1 MSPSGWKYSMI
12 LVDVTAAAEEICQLS
27 ELYNIGGLP
36 AFCKATL
43 MSPIELIQAAKD
55 VHRDGVNR
63 WFYENGT
70 FSWEKEEGMSKY
82 TWDWTPT
89 ELDDE

>member
-12 LVDVTAAAEEICQLS
+12 LVDVTAAGEEICQLS

-36 AFCKATL
+36 AFCAATL

-55 VHRDGVNR
+55 VHRDGINR
-63 WFYENGT
+63 WFYESGT

>member
-12 LVDVTAAAEEICQLS
+12 LVDVTAAGEEICQLS

-36 AFCKATL
+36 AFCDATL

-55 VHRDGVNR
+55 VHRDGINR

>member
-1 MSPSGWKYSMI
+1 MI
-12 LVDVTAAAEEICQLS
+12 LVAGTAAGEEICQLS
-27 ELYNIGGLP
+27 ELYDIGGLP

-43 MSPIELIQAAKD
+43 MSPSELIQAAKD
-55 VHRDGVNR
+55 VHHDGVNR

-89 ELDDE
+89 ELDDV